1 VCAQTFFRHLQELIK
16 PQTIRIKSQQ
26 DLEVSIMHALD
37 VGEFMFI
44 LGLYNANPAW
54 PLALTQE
61 EKLAFTMSVKNTT
74 SPATRP
80 PTPGPLV
87 SFHARLLHW
96 SAKYKAS
103 SYTLS
108 DALVLVLTP
117 DHCAAVM
124 AAVHPVLERL
134 YPNLNTQS
142 GVMSNVRGRVEARM
156 QAQGLHRIWR
166 DGMARVVCM
175 RRANRFAL
183 TNQQVAVCR
192 QKNESQTRIAFSAV
206 LRAFHTLNNDR
217 HNPYAQVLVIN
228 LCAGTR
234 SIEAIRVTQFE
245 QTADASAIHVIGTA
259 KTTQARDRIRPLLFL
274 TAEELVKRVASV
286 RQHTIRCGWYNL
298 DNDALGNRF
307 NAKVNACAA
316 AAFPEH
322 RLTSH
327 RFRELYAQ
335 LSFPLQHNMS
345 LPAWISHVLC
355 HKAGSLASTPNYQGL
370 CVVDVNVAELQPMS
384 PPLQAQSVAVA
395 ASGGTPASASDR
407 PATVVD
413 ALANL
418 HLERPRATTPSVTTT
433 VQVAHSQ
440 RKRKRKSNTAA
451 YVVLRCGDGKR
462 RKVASNP
469 KVCDKKT
476 LQRCQESKVE
486 LASLGIPPEY
496 SMLRSLGYSDRIIQ
510 QAARS

>member
-1 VCAQTFFRHLQELIK
+1 MQ
-16 PQTIRIKSQQ
+16 
-26 DLEVSIMHALD
+26 ALD
-37 VGEFMFI
+37 VGQFMLI
-44 LGLYNANPAW
+44 LGLYDANPAW
-54 PLALTQE
+54 PLALTQA
-61 EKLAFTMSVKNTT
+61 EKPAFTISVKNTT

-87 SFHARLLHW
+87 SFHACLLHW

-103 SYTLS
+103 SYTLA
-108 DALVLVLTP
+108 DTLVLALTP
-117 DHCAAVM
+117 DNCATLM
-124 AAVHPVLERL
+124 AAVHPVLDRL
-134 YPNLNTQS
+134 YPNLNSQS

-156 QAQGLHRIWR
+156 RAQGLHRKWC

-183 TNQQVAVCR
+183 TNQQVSVCR
-192 QKNESQTRIAFSAV
+192 QKNESQTRIDFSAI

-245 QTADASAIHVIGTA
+245 PMADASAIHVIGTA
-259 KTTQARDRIRPLLFL
+259 KTTQVRDRIRPLLFL
-274 TAEELVKRVASV
+274 TAQELVKRVASV
-286 RQHTIRCGWYNL
+286 RQHDIRCGWYNL
-298 DNDALGNRF
+298 NNDALGNRF

-316 AAFPEH
+316 AAFPEQ

-355 HKAGSLASTPNYQGL
+355 HKAGSLTSTPNYQGL
-370 CVVDVNVAELQPMS
+370 FVVDVKVAELQPTS
-384 PPLQAQSVAVA
+384 PPLPAQSVAVA
-395 ASGGTPASASDR
+395 ASGGSAASASDR

-418 HLERPRATTPSVTTT
+418 HLERPRATTPSVTTS
-433 VQVAHSQ
+433 QQAHSR
-440 RKRKRKSNTAA
+440 RKRKREPNSAA

-469 KVCDKKT
+469 KVRDKKT

-486 LASLGIPPEY
+486 LASLGIPPAY
-496 SMLRSLGYSDRIIQ
+496 STLRTLGYSDRIIQ